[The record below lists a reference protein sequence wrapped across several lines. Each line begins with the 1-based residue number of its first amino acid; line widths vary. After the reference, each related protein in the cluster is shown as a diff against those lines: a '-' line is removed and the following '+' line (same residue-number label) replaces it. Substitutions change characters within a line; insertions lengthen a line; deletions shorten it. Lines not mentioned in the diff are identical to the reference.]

1 MADVP
6 PKNPTRITG
15 AFRFTAAVGDTG
27 ESSASRKGATFAAS
41 MVFHSIIAV
50 TIVIVPILASDMMPT
65 PSDSVL
71 KAFFVQPGEM
81 APPPPPPPPPAP
93 GPRPTIKT
101 QAPPTPAD
109 AAFVAP
115 IETPAEIKPEQNLD
129 FSFGVE
135 GGVAGGVE
143 GGVPGGVV
151 GGIVGGMPNE
161 GPPPPRQLVRV
172 GGNVKTPKKIKT
184 VSPVYPELAKAS
196 RLSATIILEAEVDAR
211 GVVTAVK
218 ILRGHPLF
226 DQAVEEA
233 VKQWRYQPLLLNGEP
248 TAFVVTVTF
257 PFTLTN
263 AGG

>member
-1 MADVP
+1 MADAYP
-6 PKNPTRITG
+6 PNPTRITG
-15 AFRFTAAVGDTG
+15 AFRFTAAVGDKG
-27 ESSASRKGATFAAS
+27 DSSAGRTGATFAFS

-50 TIVIVPILASDMMPT
+50 TIVIVPILAADILPT

-93 GPRPTIKT
+93 GPKSLVKT
-101 QAPPTPAD
+101 PPPPTPAD

-115 IETPAEIKPEQNLD
+115 IETPAEIKPEETLD
-129 FSFGVE
+129 VGFGVE

-151 GGIVGGMPNE
+151 GGIVGGMPTE
-161 GPPPPRQLVRV
+161 APPPKQLVRV
-172 GGNVKTPKKIKT
+172 GGQVKPPKKVKN
-184 VSPVYPELAKAS
+184 VAPSYPDLAKAS
-196 RLSATIILEAEVDAR
+196 RLSAIIILDAEVDTR
-211 GVVTAVK
+211 GAVSSVK

-226 DQAVEEA
+226 DQAAEEA

-248 TAFVVTVTF
+248 TAFVVTVTLQF
-257 PFTLTN
+257 NLQN

>member
-1 MADVP
+1 VVPAARHRSAETEPEGAKNERCPFLFPQFLLSIDPIESACFGGLPCKTIGLPLARSLLVKSSGRSLLNMADVP

-172 GGNVKTPKKIKT
+172 GGNVKTPK
-184 VSPVYPELAKAS
+184 
-196 RLSATIILEAEVDAR
+196 
-211 GVVTAVK
+211 
-218 ILRGHPLF
+218 
-226 DQAVEEA
+226 
-233 VKQWRYQPLLLNGEP
+233 
-248 TAFVVTVTF
+248 
-257 PFTLTN
+257 
-263 AGG
+263 